1 MIRVVLVTLTGFIL
15 SCGSS
20 RDNRRSDLVD
30 SESLSSNEDAQ
41 PKAGSQSGVDKDPRN
56 ASKEEELRIATREE
70 PAPLG
75 LRDGSK
81 LGFLPPNALS
91 SRFRRVF
98 KPSANGY
105 AHCARPPVGSFRGDY
120 CGQLFD
126 SKELR
131 FIGHFGLHSSAVL
144 GPITAEKIDGL
155 TLNYTKSLR
164 SMLLRECRTLV
175 LKENETPNAPSN
187 LLVQGSTVPSSLALQ
202 SFHKRILG
210 IDGTNIAV
218 DFPAEAYA
226 AAAEKILAQAQPR
239 DKPSVRLNATISLC
253 VAIGMDPTITLY

>member
-1 MIRVVLVTLTGFIL
+1 MIRVILVTLTGFLL

-20 RDNRRSDLVD
+20 RDLRRSDLVD
-30 SESLSSNEDAQ
+30 SESSSADAD
-41 PKAGSQSGVDKDPRN
+41 PKSKDDSQSGVGQDPRN
-56 ASKEEELRIATREE
+56 ASKDEELRMATKEE
-70 PAPLG
+70 PAPLA
-75 LRDGSK
+75 LREGSK
-81 LGFLPPNALS
+81 LGFLPPQALS
-91 SRFRRVF
+91 SRFKRVF

-105 AHCARPPVGSFRGDY
+105 AHCARSPVGAFGKDY
-120 CGQLFD
+120 CGQPFD

-131 FIGHFGLHSSAVL
+131 FIGYFGLHNSPAL

-164 SMLLRECRTLV
+164 SMLLRECRILV
-175 LKENETPNAPSN
+175 QTENVTPNAPSN
-187 LLVQGSTVPSSLALQ
+187 LLVRGTTVPSSQVLQ
-202 SFHKRILG
+202 SFHRRILG
-210 IDGTNIAV
+210 IDGTNITV

-226 AAAEKILAQAQPR
+226 AAAANILAQAQAK